1 MINVSMY
8 IILFSFVFF
17 LSEILIGGILA
28 VDLQEHDVELS
39 ELFASEKKKHVS
51 SHHKKAHLLFHHR
64 ACVTPFCQ

>member
-28 VDLQEHDVELS
+28 VDLLEHDAELS
-39 ELFASEKKKHVS
+39 ELFASEKK
-51 SHHKKAHLLFHHR
+51 
-64 ACVTPFCQ
+64 